1 MTAVSRDI
9 YHAIMDGDVARFERL
24 ARSGGPGDVTETEHW
39 NYLHRALLGVSE
51 WAPAHMIKRLIEWG
65 VDVKGV
71 DAYGNTPLHYTARVK
86 NADATQIITL
96 LVDAGAAIN
105 VLNRDG
111 RSPLREA
118 ILMPPVNVEAVRTLL
133 ELGADMNQ
141 KKPGG
146 RSVREMIEL
155 NAAAHP
161 GLKAL
166 IAEFSARTGPG

>member
-1 MTAVSRDI
+1 M
-9 YHAIMDGDVARFERL
+9 YNAIMDGDLAGFERL
-24 ARSGGPGDVTETEHW
+24 AKSGHGPGDLTASERW

-51 WAPAHMIKRLIEWG
+51 WAPAHMIKRLIDWG

-86 NADATQIITL
+86 NGEGPQIMRML
-96 LVDAGAAIN
+96 AQAGADVN

-118 ILMPPVNVEAVRTLL
+118 ILAPPVDPEAVRTLL
-133 ELGADMNQ
+133 DLGADMHQ

-146 RSVREMIEL
+146 RSVKEMIEL
-155 NAAAHP
+155 NPAADPA
-161 GLKAL
+161 LKAL
-166 IAEFSARTGPG
+166 FAEYAARGR